1 MKYEKI
7 LRIGVAILL
16 GVIVM
21 FRILDNISFSF
32 NGKSDS
38 KSDSDSWYTPMGKA
52 KTLNFYSSSD
62 NSFIS
67 TEDTLNEKLIGS
79 YQCYSDSCKVYS
91 GSVDTNEVIIYD
103 QDYIIYD
110 CMQEQ
115 AKKLRLNE
123 FSSINFLVYN
133 YKSYF
138 LQVFNEY
145 GFFAIYSLEKNEFVT
160 DFKYTTLVSENSVSL
175 KYNNLIVKRDDKN
188 ILVNLKNG
196 EELFET
202 TNDLN
207 AIENDKYIYYYE
219 KKEDGYIIYNS
230 DMKMLFELKKDAIFS
245 VSKSG
250 NLVIKNDDETFSM
263 YNNKGVLI
271 KNSKK
276 YDKVCF
282 LVKDYAVVIDDNYL
296 KIVNYD
302 GNVLVKYDN
311 MSNYSLNYDTSGWK
325 KIDDKEGIYLVI
337 TNDKNEEKEYH
348 YVPKS

>member
-1 MKYEKI
+1 
-7 LRIGVAILL
+7 
-16 GVIVM
+16 M
-21 FRILDNISFSF
+21 FRILDNIDLSFYGNS
-32 NGKSDS
+32 KSD
-38 KSDSDSWYTPMGKA
+38 SDSDSWYTPTGKA

-62 NSFIS
+62 NSFVL
-67 TEDTLNEKLIGS
+67 TEDTLNEKLIGK
-79 YQCYSDSCKVYS
+79 YQCYSDNCKVYS

-103 QDYIIYD
+103 EDYIIYD

-115 AKKLRLNE
+115 AKKLHLNE

-160 DFKYTTLVSENSVSL
+160 DFKYTTLVSKNSISL
-175 KYNNLIVKRDDKN
+175 KYNKLIAKIDDKN
-188 ILVNLKNG
+188 ILINLENG

-202 TNDLN
+202 TNDFN
-207 AIENDKYIYYYE
+207 TVENDKYIYYYE
-219 KKEDGYIIYNS
+219 KKEEGYNIYNS
-230 DMKMLFELKKDAIFS
+230 NIKMLFELKKDAIFS

-282 LVKDYAVVIDDNYL
+282 LIKDYAVVIDDNYL

-302 GNVLVKYDN
+302 GNILAKYDN
-311 MSNYSLNYDTSGWK
+311 MSNYSLNYDASGWK
-325 KIDDKEGIYLVI
+325 NIDDKEGIYLVI
-337 TNDKNEEKEYH
+337 LNEKNEEKEYY

>member
-16 GVIVM
+16 GAVVM

-38 KSDSDSWYTPMGKA
+38 KSDPDSWYTPIGKA

-62 NSFIS
+62 NSFVS
-67 TEDTLNEKLIGS
+67 TEDTLNEKLIGK
-79 YQCYSDSCKVYS
+79 YQCYSDNCKVYS

-103 QDYIIYD
+103 EDYIIYD

-115 AKKLRLNE
+115 AKKLHLNE

-160 DFKYTTLVSENSVSL
+160 DFKYMTLVSENSVSL
-175 KYNNLIVKRDDKN
+175 KYNKLIAKIDDKN
-188 ILVNLKNG
+188 ILINLENG

-202 TNDLN
+202 TNDFN
-207 AIENDKYIYYYE
+207 TIENDKYIYYYE
-219 KKEDGYIIYNS
+219 KKEDGYNIYNS
-230 DMKMLFELKKDAIFS
+230 NIKMLFELKTDAIFS

-276 YDKVCF
+276 YDKVSF
-282 LVKDYAVVIDDNYL
+282 LIKDYEVVID
-296 KIVNYD
+296 V
-302 GNVLVKYDN
+302 
-311 MSNYSLNYDTSGWK
+311 
-325 KIDDKEGIYLVI
+325 
-337 TNDKNEEKEYH
+337 
-348 YVPKS
+348 